1 MPVSRCLYRR
11 AAKWTR
17 RALGH
22 GAARCCLLVAA
33 ATAAAQAPQAMPAPT
48 PAAIQAYES
57 GLDAKARGDAHAA
70 ALFFEQALLLAPE
83 FAGAWFDYGLAL
95 CDLGDPAGCRNVLE
109 QAVDRY
115 GLPPALRQTI
125 WRTMHAQQGEVRVGL
140 GASTNLLRATSADT
154 ITLLLNELPVPAVLD
169 DRYRARGG
177 GFVEGALRWRARWP
191 LQNLTA
197 RVDLLGRRPLDAALP
212 GLRSGYAELG
222 IGLQPRTRAG
232 VLVLGLDE
240 GYLGA
245 LYSAGIWAEHQFGPE
260 GASLRATIER
270 RKPRDQASWTTT
282 RLMARV
288 PLAAD
293 TVFSAGWEYDL
304 AQRERA
310 GRSQQ
315 RAIFDLS
322 SGFTLPEV
330 SGYIPR
336 LTLGANLL
344 HARDSDIY
352 SPLFGDVHSRRT
364 RWQVSA
370 DLGVNLNRNWRVN
383 FGVLAARQRA
393 SIDLFA
399 YKELTGMLSVSYL
412 FD

>member
-1 MPVSRCLYRR
+1 MPDSCRPRWRGGRWAAICSLLACL
-11 AAKWTR
+11 
-17 RALGH
+17 
-22 GAARCCLLVAA
+22 
-33 ATAAAQAPQAMPAPT
+33 AAQAAPQTTQAPPAPS
-48 PAAIQAYES
+48 PAAVQAYEN
-57 GLDAKARGDAHAA
+57 GLDARARGDAHAA

-83 FAGAWFDYGLAL
+83 YAGAWFDYGLAL

-115 GLPPALRQTI
+115 GLPPALRQTM
-125 WRTMHAQQGEVRVGL
+125 WRTLHAQQGEIRVGL

-154 ITLLLNELPVPAVLD
+154 ITLLLNELPVPAMLD
-169 DRYRARGG
+169 ERYRARGG
-177 GFVEGALRWRARWP
+177 GYTEGALRWRARWP

-197 RVDLLGRRPLDAALP
+197 RVDLLGRRPFDTSLP

-232 VLVLGLDE
+232 VLMLGLDE

-260 GASLRATIER
+260 GATVRAAVER
-270 RKPRDQASWTTT
+270 RKPRDQAGWTTA
-282 RLMARV
+282 RLLARV
-288 PLAAD
+288 PLATD
-293 TVFSAGWEYDL
+293 TVFSAAWEYDM
-304 AQRERA
+304 AQSERA

-315 RAIFDLS
+315 RAILDLS

-330 SGYIPR
+330 GGYIPR
-336 LTLGANLL
+336 LSVGANLL

-364 RWQVSA
+364 RLQVSA

-383 FGVLAARQRA
+383 LGVLAARQRA

-399 YKELTGMLSVSYL
+399 YKEVTGLLSVSYL